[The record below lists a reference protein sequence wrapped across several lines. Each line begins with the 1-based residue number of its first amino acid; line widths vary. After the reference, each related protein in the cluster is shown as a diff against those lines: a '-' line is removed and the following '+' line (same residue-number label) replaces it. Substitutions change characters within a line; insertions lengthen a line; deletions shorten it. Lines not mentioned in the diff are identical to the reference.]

1 MSAPSKDTIYIDIDD
16 EITAIIDKLRGSSA
30 KVVAFVLPKRATTLQ
45 SIVNMKLLKRA
56 ADQEKK
62 NLVLVTTES
71 GLMPLAGA
79 VGLHVAAT
87 PTSRPQIPAAPKVG
101 PVDDEVVDENAELT
115 SDSDQEPELDAN
127 APVGDLAGPI
137 TTPPPK
143 AEGIETLQLDNQ
155 EEAPEEEPLPA
166 AAVKSPKPNK
176 KLKVP
181 DFDKFRLLSILGVLL
196 LIVLVVGWYVAFV
209 VMPRAKINIKTN
221 ASNVNTNVSF
231 ALNTTATTLNEDSK
245 TVPAK
250 KAEQQKTFTG
260 SAPATGQKNIGNS
273 ATGTIT
279 LTAGSCSANV
289 PNDVSAGSGVSV
301 NGKTYITQADTNF
314 VPVIAN
320 KKCVYQGDGG
330 TAITAQNPGA
340 SYNTSNATFTVAGRS
355 DVSGFG
361 SVSGGTDNI
370 QTVVS
375 QADIDA
381 AKAKINVSAPDI
393 QKSLTDQL
401 KGQGF
406 YPIDITYSVGQPT
419 VTISN
424 KAGEQASSV
433 TVTEAINY
441 VIYGAKES
449 DLKTLVG
456 NAIKAQ
462 IDTTKQNILTE
473 GITQGAFKLMGP
485 AENGLSLNLQTV
497 AEVGPSLDVAD
508 LTKQFAGK
516 KAGDIKAVLASN
528 PDVTGVDVKLS
539 PFWVSKA
546 PKDLKKITVTVAKPT
561 KTAQ

>member
-115 SDSDQEPELDAN
+115 PDSDQEPELDAN
-127 APVGDLAGPI
+127 TPVGDLAGPNA
-137 TTPPPK
+137 TPPPK

-301 NGKTYITQADTNF
+301 TVRRISRRQTLILCQLLLIRSVFIRATAARLLLLKIQAQATT
-314 VPVIAN
+314 PVTRPLQWLVALMSAALDLLAAVQTTS
-320 KKCVYQGDGG
+320 KQ
-330 TAITAQNPGA
+330 
-340 SYNTSNATFTVAGRS
+340 SYR
-355 DVSGFG
+355 
-361 SVSGGTDNI
+361 
-370 QTVVS
+370 
-375 QADIDA
+375 
-381 AKAKINVSAPDI
+381 K
-393 QKSLTDQL
+393 
-401 KGQGF
+401 
-406 YPIDITYSVGQPT
+406 PI
-419 VTISN
+419 
-424 KAGEQASSV
+424 
-433 TVTEAINY
+433 
-441 VIYGAKES
+441 
-449 DLKTLVG
+449 
-456 NAIKAQ
+456 
-462 IDTTKQNILTE
+462 
-473 GITQGAFKLMGP
+473 
-485 AENGLSLNLQTV
+485 
-497 AEVGPSLDVAD
+497 
-508 LTKQFAGK
+508 
-516 KAGDIKAVLASN
+516 
-528 PDVTGVDVKLS
+528 
-539 PFWVSKA
+539 
-546 PKDLKKITVTVAKPT
+546 
-561 KTAQ
+561 